1 MLVDVTTE
9 LIAGD
14 IEDLRSLAHWD
25 GFARALFDY
34 MEKHPDAANPD
45 FDVEAAR
52 RRWRRTA
59 RRSSND
65 LRRSI
70 NRMFLNG
77 VYDDTDCFDPPV
89 EGREIEP
96 PEPRKP
102 GNVWARL
109 LLMAIDPDARNVR

>member
-1 MLVDVTTE
+1 VLVDVTDE

-34 MEKHPDAANPD
+34 MEKHPDPANPN

-59 RRSSND
+59 RKSSLS
-65 LRRSI
+65 LRLSI
-70 NRMFLNG
+70 NRLFLNG
-77 VYDDTDCFDPPV
+77 VYEDTDCYDPPV

-96 PEPRKP
+96 PEPRNP
-102 GNVWARL
+102 GGVWSRL
-109 LLMAIDPDARNVR
+109 LLTAIDPTAKNVR